1 MKIAIWGSE
10 LTAWVT
16 AAALAQTGND
26 ICFVSNSQIMDP
38 ITLMGS
44 SIRNEPGLRD
54 LIVDGFENKRIRLA
68 QTRTALGIQAHVLS
82 MKPSEYF
89 RRNVRIGSSCM
100 SRREADLRH
109 EIGIG
114 NIMWGTDYPHPEG
127 LATPTDFAND
137 LQEFSEKE
145 IQSVMRENLVPL
157 LERNPHH

>member
-26 ICFVSNSQIMDP
+26 ICFVSNSQITDP

-54 LIVDGFENKRIRLA
+54 LVIDGFENKRIRLA

-82 MKPSEYF
+82 MNPSEFDRAYAIVEQLASKAEGPLLVINQSPGRRLFCGKYF
-89 RRNVRIGSSCM
+89 RGRGARPDSPA
-100 SRREADLRH
+100 E
-109 EIGIG
+109 
-114 NIMWGTDYPHPEG
+114 GTDPRQRRRGSHAHP
-127 LATPTDFAND
+127 ASAVQAVQHPA
-137 LQEFSEKE
+137 
-145 IQSVMRENLVPL
+145 
-157 LERNPHH
+157 